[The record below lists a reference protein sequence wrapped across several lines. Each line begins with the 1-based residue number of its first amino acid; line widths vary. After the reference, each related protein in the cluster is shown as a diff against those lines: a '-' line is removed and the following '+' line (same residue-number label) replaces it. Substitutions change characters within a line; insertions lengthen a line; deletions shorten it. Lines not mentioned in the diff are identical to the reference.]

1 MNVDDKDNAIAS
13 AEQAGLYYSSNS
25 ELGYTRQ
32 IKEEEP
38 IFLDTNGK
46 QLKGKR
52 ELKRIEDMRIP
63 PAWTDV
69 WICEEKNG
77 HLQATGIDAKKR
89 TQYIYHSIWTRLRSE
104 AKFDKMST
112 FGRVLPKIRER
123 YFEDLA
129 NDGNKKQKDLPYE
142 RVMALIVRLLDTTF
156 IRIGNETSRDDK
168 ETPTYGLST
177 MQDDHI
183 DFDYTAI
190 PDGEDKWY
198 DGQIRVKLTFVGKS
212 SKKHEIMVDDD
223 EIPDL
228 GAIAMMC
235 QNAKDDKKVKGDD
248 FFLFFDEEG
257 NEQDVKAYHVN
268 EYIQDISGEKY
279 TAKDFRT
286 WGGTKLAAQSLTNFK
301 KKDDKKQRKKNVT
314 KMVKEVAVKLGN
326 TPAVC
331 RGSYIHP
338 KFINDYL
345 KGSFFRLW
353 KESEGEQ
360 MYPLSENESHV
371 IRYLENR

>member
-1 MNVDDKDNAIAS
+1 MNEDDKDNAIAS

-25 ELGYTRQ
+25 EPGYTRQ
-32 IKEEEP
+32 IKEEEH

-46 QLKGKR
+46 PLKGKR
-52 ELKRIEDMRIP
+52 EIKRIEEMRIP
-63 PAWTDV
+63 PAWTDI

-89 TQYIYHSIWTRLRSE
+89 KQYIYHNIWTQLRSE
-104 AKFDKMST
+104 AKFDKMPI
-112 FGRVLPKIRER
+112 FGRSLPKIRAK

-129 NDGNKKQKDLPYE
+129 NEGNEKQNDLPYE

-168 ETPTYGLST
+168 EKATYGLST
-177 MQDDHI
+177 MQDEHM
-183 DFDYTAI
+183 DFEPTEITDDA
-190 PDGEDKWY
+190 DKWY
-198 DGQIRVKLTFVGKS
+198 DSQVGGKFTFVGKS
-212 SKKHEIMVDDD
+212 NKKHEIEINDE

-228 GAIAMMC
+228 PALVMMC
-235 QNAKDDKKVKGDD
+235 KDAKKGKDGD
-248 FFLFFDEEG
+248 LFLFYDEHG

-268 EYIQDISGEKY
+268 EYIQDISGEKF

-286 WGGTKLAAQSLTNFK
+286 WGGTKLAAKSIAEFR

-314 KMVKEVAVKLGN
+314 IMIKEVSIKLGN

-338 KFINDYL
+338 RFLTDYMR
-345 KGSFFRLW
+345 GSFFRLW
-353 KESEGEQ
+353 KETLGEQ
-360 MYPLSENESHV
+360 MYPLTENESHV
-371 IRYLENR
+371 IRYLENS

>member
-1 MNVDDKDNAIAS
+1 MNVDDKDNVIAS

-25 ELGYTRQ
+25 EPGYTCQ
-32 IKEEEP
+32 IKEKEC
-38 IFLDTNGK
+38 IFLDTDGK
-46 QLKGKR
+46 ELKGKR
-52 ELKRIEDMRIP
+52 ELKRIDEMKIP

-69 WICEEKNG
+69 WICDKKNG

-89 TQYIYHSIWTRLRSE
+89 KQYIYHTIWTQLRSE
-104 AKFDKMST
+104 AKFDKMSS
-112 FGRVLPKIRER
+112 FGRTLPKIREK

-129 NDGNKKQKDLPYE
+129 QEGNKKQNDLPYE

-168 ETPTYGLST
+168 EKATYGLST
-177 MQDDHI
+177 MQDEHMEFEPTDI
-183 DFDYTAI
+183 TDDN
-190 PDGEDKWY
+190 DKWY
-198 DGQIRVKLTFVGKS
+198 DSQVGGKFTFVGKS
-212 SKKHEIMVDDD
+212 NKKHEIEINDE

-228 GAIAMMC
+228 PALIMMC
-235 QNAKDDKKVKGDD
+235 KDAKKEKDGDL
-248 FFLFFDEEG
+248 FLFYDENG

-268 EYIQDISGEKY
+268 EYIQDISGEKF

-286 WGGTKLAAQSLTNFK
+286 WGGTKLAAKSICQFK
-301 KKDDKKQRKKNVT
+301 KKDDKKQRKKNIT
-314 KMVKEVAVKLGN
+314 KMVKEVSIKLGN

-338 KFINDYL
+338 RFTNDYL

-353 KESEGEQ
+353 KETLGEQ

-371 IRYLENR
+371 IRYLENS

>member
-25 ELGYTRQ
+25 EPGYTRQ

-38 IFLDTNGK
+38 SFLDTNGK

-63 PAWTDV
+63 PAWTDI

-89 TQYIYHSIWTRLRSE
+89 TQYIYHPIWTQLRSE
-104 AKFDKMST
+104 AKFDKMTS
-112 FGRVLPKIRER
+112 FGRTLPKIREK

-129 NDGNKKQKDLPYE
+129 YDGNEKQNDLPYE
-142 RVMALIVRLLDTTF
+142 RVMALIIRLLDTTF

-168 ETPTYGLST
+168 EKPTYGLST

-183 DFDYTAI
+183 EFSFTEITEEA
-190 PDGEDKWY
+190 DKWY

-212 SKKHEIMVDDD
+212 SKEHEIVVDDN
-223 EIPDL
+223 EFPDL
-228 GAIAMMC
+228 AAIAMWC
-235 QNAKDDKKVKGDD
+235 LEKGQNKDGDL
-248 FFLFFDEEG
+248 FIFFDENG

-268 EYIQDISGEKY
+268 EYLQKKSGEKY

-286 WGGTKLAAQSLTNFK
+286 WGGTKLAAKSLTDFN

-338 KFINDYL
+338 RFINDYL

-360 MYPLSENESHV
+360 MYPLGENESHV
-371 IRYLENR
+371 IRYLENK